1 MAGQLRRRSQRMA
14 LFEIEIRYRQ
24 EAEKDQ
30 WVHDEQ
36 HAEVRIASTEM
47 GNAGRRQRNRKT
59 EIREL
64 FDFEWDS
71 RYYERQNTED
81 LGERELD
88 LEIRWESQVDERSF
102 GSIWEREMVVED
114 EVDDAEHHDRQHE
127 PCCYKVDQPFSARQ
141 LAVCSRYH
149 NKETA
154 ETARM

>member
-1 MAGQLRRRSQRMA
+1 MAGQLRRHSQRMA
-14 LFEIEIRYRQ
+14 LFEIEIRYRH

-30 WVHDEQ
+30 WVYHEQ
-36 HAEVRIASTEM
+36 HAEARIPSAEM

-64 FDFEWDS
+64 FRFEWDS

-102 GSIWEREMVVED
+102 GSIGEREMVVED
-114 EVDDAEHHDRQHE
+114 EVDDAEHHDRQDE
-127 PCCYKVDQPFSARQ
+127 PG
-141 LAVCSRYH
+141 RY
-149 NKETA
+149 
-154 ETARM
+154 